1 METPGCR
8 HSPWKP
14 LASPPPVSCTPAGCW
29 ELCRRE
35 TAPWGLGRP
44 RTPTCPQFRNRLR
57 NRRAQCKMKMR
68 APCSE
73 ATESFLESRALNRTR
88 GRLPGVLADCA
99 QSVPVAGAVT
109 PGVRPAQSC
118 RLPPAAHPA
127 APARPPR
134 RPSVLLRDRLPPLVR
149 AGSWLCQL
157 LLSQQLRKQRARG
170 LLRRS
175 MKPWLQTGVRIPAFA
190 PSLSVTGWGGGDF
203 TSPFGTL

>member
-127 APARPPR
+127 APARPPPPPQCAAPR
-134 RPSVLLRDRLPPLVR
+134 QASPTCPGRKLALPAPPESAAEEATCQGITQTQHETVAPDWGSNPSFCPF
-149 AGSWLCQL
+149 A
-157 LLSQQLRKQRARG
+157 LSD
-170 LLRRS
+170 
-175 MKPWLQTGVRIPAFA
+175 GV
-190 PSLSVTGWGGGDF
+190 GGR
-203 TSPFGTL
+203 